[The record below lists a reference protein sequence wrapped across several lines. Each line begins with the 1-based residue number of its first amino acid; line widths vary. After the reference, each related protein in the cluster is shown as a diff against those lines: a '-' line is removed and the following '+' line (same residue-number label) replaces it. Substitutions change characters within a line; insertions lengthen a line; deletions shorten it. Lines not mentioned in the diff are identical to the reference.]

1 MTRADTDHPDANP
14 GSPAA
19 RADDRGDAAVELATL
34 IPLVGLL
41 IFMLI
46 AAGRYGVA
54 REQVQQAAREAARAA
69 SLARSPAAAE
79 TAARAAANGSLAGST
94 WSCPTFTLTVDTAG
108 LTVPVG
114 QPGQV
119 RVTIAC
125 QVPLQDL
132 AGLPLPA
139 HDTLSASFTAP
150 VDQYRGKAL
159 GFAISEAS
167 PPGNR
172 SGGGV

>member
-1 MTRADTDHPDANP
+1 MPLRR
-14 GSPAA
+14 GSERPV
-19 RADDRGDAAVELATL
+19 DRGYASVELAAL
-34 IPLVGLL
+34 IPVIGLL
-41 IFMLI
+41 IVALI

-69 SLARSPAAAE
+69 ALARSPAAAE
-79 TAARAAANGSLAGST
+79 TAARAAAAGSLADST
-94 WSCPTFTLTVDTAG
+94 WSCPHFTLTLDAAG

-132 AGLPLPA
+132 AGLPLPGQ
-139 HDTLSASFTAP
+139 DTLSASFSAP
-150 VDQYRGKAL
+150 VDQFRG
-159 GFAISEAS
+159 
-167 PPGNR
+167 R
-172 SGGGV
+172 